1 MSRYTAKMS
10 RFREITR
17 DALKSIK
24 KCQLKKRKRA
34 ISIQTS
40 AAFRAHFE
48 YRSTGSCTACL
59 HLPTLPDCG
68 DHSLVD
74 LVEHVVDPA
83 KDRLLV
89 GWNRRLS
96 VEHPNIRHLTDIRQ
110 CLSVGMG
117 TRTTTQLLE
126 QQQQTVAECK
136 QQQQALA

>member
-1 MSRYTAKMS
+1 MFRYTAKMS
-10 RFREITR
+10 RFREPTP

-24 KCQLKKRKRA
+24 KCQLKKKKRA

-40 AAFRAHFE
+40 AAFRARFD
-48 YRSTGSCTACL
+48 YMSTACL
-59 HLPTLPDCG
+59 HLPTLPDSA

-96 VEHPNIRHLTDIRQ
+96 VEHPNIRHLTFKCWNADKNNN
-110 CLSVGMG
+110 
-117 TRTTTQLLE
+117 
-126 QQQQTVAECK
+126 TVA
-136 QQQQALA
+136 